1 MRFAALLLV
10 LAFGACLPRIVVP
23 PPESVARTERKAR
36 EVELCV
42 LFQERFTRP
51 RFNGVAELSFEPWD
65 FAIASVAVKHPS
77 AGLVIIDPAFGRT
90 IGNDLALAG
99 PMVMLLMGTERG
111 KQSLADAMEAA
122 GMSPTDVQYAI
133 ATHTHWDHIGA
144 LGDLPNA
151 KILLP
156 RVELAWASPLHGHF
170 ANGVMTH
177 HLKRAKENLFA
188 FDFNGPPIDGFPASF
203 DLFGDGSIV
212 AVPIP
217 GHTPGSTAFLV
228 RGKAHTYLFTGDATW
243 TSRGIE
249 LPAHKLLT
257 AVDFD
262 VATLANTIGR
272 LKSFNDNRP
281 DVKIIP
287 AHDGAALATLPECK
301 QGQR

>member
-1 MRFAALLLV
+1 MRSMPLLLA
-10 LAFGACLPRIVVP
+10 LCACAPAIVVP
-23 PPESVARTERKAR
+23 PRTAVERTERSAR

-51 RFNGVAELSFEPWD
+51 RYNGVAELSFEPWD

-77 AGLVIIDPAFGRT
+77 AGLVIIDPAFGRS
-90 IGNDLALAG
+90 IGRDLELAG

-111 KQSLADAMEAA
+111 KQSLVDVMDGA
-122 GMSPTDVQYAI
+122 GLSASDVQYAL

-151 KILLP
+151 KVLLP
-156 RVELAWASPLHGHF
+156 RSELTWNSPFHGSFDH
-170 ANGVMTH
+170 GVMTH
-177 HLKRAKENLFA
+177 HLKRAKQNLWA
-188 FDFNGPPIDGFPASF
+188 FDFNGPPIDGFAASF
-203 DLFGDGSIV
+203 DVFGDGSIV

-228 RGKAHTYLFTGDATW
+228 RGKERTYLFTGDATW

-262 VATLANTIGR
+262 LPTLAETIGR
-272 LKSFNDNRP
+272 LKAFNDNRP

-287 AHDGAALATLPECK
+287 AHDGAALASLPQCK
-301 QGQR
+301 PGQR